1 MALAAWD
8 ATSIYVGYN
17 VTFLMRIGRWDGVSA
32 GLAVFAGTW
41 LGVSYLLGR
50 YSPME
55 SVEGDWVTNANKT
68 LVTAGAVIG
77 IFIGHAW
84 VYQIVDAQTRFRG
97 FLLPLIIGL
106 YVVSMIGQFGRNA
119 LVNTRRDWVLV
130 GDERERDVLAK
141 EIDRFGWSKDVL
153 IATASG
159 AFNRMMQPGRGSTG
173 LAIGS
178 IEEEKNTDI
187 EGILR
192 LRERGECVIPLIS
205 WCEQELQRIPPELIH
220 SDWLVQAEGFGLRPG
235 SNSWRIKR
243 LADITGALVLIGV
256 TAPIVIIAMVM
267 IWLED
272 RGPVFYK
279 QKRSGLFGKHIEIW
293 KLRSMKVNAERHGA
307 QWAAKNDKRITRV
320 GGLIRATRID
330 ELPQLFSVLRGDL
343 SLIGPRPER
352 PEIEEDLE
360 KLIANYRIRHWV
372 RPGLSGWA
380 QVCYPYGASVADS
393 RMKLSY
399 DLYYLRNANWPL
411 DVLIAIK
418 TIRLVL
424 NARGAT
430 PIDAKTAPFPR
441 DKGD

>member
-8 ATSIYVGYN
+8 AASIYIGYN
-17 VTFLMRIGRWDGVSA
+17 IMYLTRIGRWDGVSA

-55 SVEGDWVTNANKT
+55 DNEGDLVENSNKT
-68 LVTAGAVIG
+68 LVAAVAVIAV
-77 IFIGHAW
+77 FIGHAW
-84 VYQIVDAQTRFRG
+84 IYQIVDAQTRFRG
-97 FLLPLIIGL
+97 FLLPLVVGL
-106 YVVSMIGQFGRNA
+106 YGVSMIGQYARNT
-119 LVNTRRDWVLV
+119 LFQIRRDWILV
-130 GDERERDVLAK
+130 GDEKERDVLSK
-141 EIDRFGWSKDVL
+141 EIGRFGWTKGVV
-153 IATASG
+153 ITTASE
-159 AFNRMMQPGRGSTG
+159 ALDRMVRPGRGSTG

-178 IEEEKNTDI
+178 IEGNKKTDI

-192 LRERGECVIPLIS
+192 LRERGECVVPLIS

-256 TAPIVIIAMVM
+256 TAPIVMIATVM

-279 QKRSGLFGKHIEIW
+279 QKRTGLFGKPFELW
-293 KLRSMKVNAERHGA
+293 KLRSMKVNAEQNGA
-307 QWAAKNDKRITRV
+307 QWATKKDKRITRV
-320 GGLIRATRID
+320 GGVIRATRID
-330 ELPQLFSVLRGDL
+330 ELPQLFSVLKGDL

-360 KLIANYRIRHWV
+360 KFITNYRMRHWI

-411 DVLIAIK
+411 DILITMK
-418 TIRLVL
+418 TIKLVL
-424 NARGAT
+424 NARGST
-430 PIDAKTAPFPR
+430 PIASEDTLPR
-441 DKGD
+441 VRQD